1 MKNMSFVVLCVLIIS
16 CVSTPI
22 PRPVAMRQPDDAQ
35 LGCQQIAI
43 EYKSNTEVA
52 ADKIRR
58 NQSGDT
64 HDLIVGFFVWPGLAD
79 FDNPD
84 GHEGNALLDRNV
96 YLQDT
101 RKLSQV
107 KGSSFGRLNRSVIHL
122 YGLRQTHKLL
132 SYSARKK
139 HASDDIVEP
148 RNTRHVI
155 PRSHF
160 DKSRVLTVVKTLK
173 EAHK

>member
-1 MKNMSFVVLCVLIIS
+1 MFMTG

-22 PRPVAMRQPDDAQ
+22 PHPVAMRQPNDSQ
-35 LGCQQIAI
+35 LGCQDIAI

-79 FDNPD
+79 FNNAD

-96 YLQDT
+96 YL
-101 RKLSQV
+101 RE
-107 KGSSFGRLNRSVIHL
+107 I
-122 YGLRQTHKLL
+122 
-132 SYSARKK
+132 A
-139 HASDDIVEP
+139 
-148 RNTRHVI
+148 
-155 PRSHF
+155 
-160 DKSRVLTVVKTLK
+160 KTKPCAGMEFWPAQPERYTLIRPAPK
-173 EAHK
+173 A